1 MLPPDFSFSQ
11 QNLQDYLDCK
21 RRFYLRYIEHL
32 EWPAIESEPVLEQEK
47 LMELGHTFH
56 VLVQQSLS
64 GIPAESIQAALH
76 DEELERWWRNFQA
89 LDLNLGDRSYYVEE
103 MLSIPFSGFRLIA
116 KVDLVVVLEDQSILI
131 YDWKTSRRVPNRE
144 ALMRRAQSKV
154 YPFVVTVSSQ
164 TLTLSDPVD
173 PENIKM
179 IYWFPEHP
187 LLPVEMEYSAA
198 KFEKDEKELTRLIT
212 EINSLDGR
220 EEFPKTDNLRLCE
233 FCSFR
238 SFCGRGSSAGSSDEE
253 VLTPSGSDEN
263 PFEIDFESL

>member
-47 LMELGHTFH
+47 LMELGHAFH

-64 GIPAESIQAALH
+64 GIPAESIQATLQ
-76 DEELERWWRNFQA
+76 DEELQRWWDNFQA
-89 LDLNLGDRSYYVEE
+89 LELYLADKKYYVEE
-103 MLSIPFSGFRLIA
+103 MLSIPFSSFRLIA
-116 KVDLVVVLEDQSILI
+116 KVDLIIVQADQSILI
-131 YDWKTSRRVPNRE
+131 YDWKTSMRVPNRE
-144 ALMRRAQSKV
+144 AFIRRAQSKV
-154 YPFVVTVSSQ
+154 YPYVVTQASQ
-164 TLTLSDPVD
+164 TLTQSDPVD

-187 LLPVEMEYSAA
+187 LLPIEMEYSAA
-198 KFEKDEKELTRLIT
+198 KLEKDEKELSRLVT
-212 EINSLDGR
+212 EINSMDGR

-233 FCSFR
+233 YCAYR

-253 VLTPSGSDEN
+253 VLSPSGTDEN
-263 PFEIDFESL
+263 PFDIDFESL